1 MIYRVIGLMSG
12 SSLDGLD
19 IAYIEFEEKA
29 GKWKYTI
36 LEAECISY
44 SPSWENSLATAPQLP
59 AIELIALHS
68 IYGHYLGE
76 AVNRFIQAS
85 NLEFK
90 VALIVSHGHTVFHY
104 PGLFTFQLGDGAA
117 IAAKTSLPVVS
128 DLRAMDIAL
137 GGQGAP
143 IVPLGERVLFEGYDF
158 FLNIGGISNLSF
170 NAPTQLD
177 AFDVC
182 PANKVLNLLSI
193 EIGKEFDAEGMMA
206 SSGRIHEQLFNQL
219 NELPY
224 YKQEYPKSL
233 DNSFGINIIHP
244 LIKSHSIPIIDALAT
259 YVEHIAFQ
267 LSSSIGMIHTKY
279 SLPISSR
286 NLLVTGGGAFNNYLI
301 ARIEHHLAPYSIE
314 VILPDEKTIQYKEAL
329 IMGFLGILRWR
340 EEDTVMSSVTGASRN
355 SIGGALWMGG
365 H

>member
-1 MIYRVIGLMSG
+1 MIYHVIGLMSG

-29 GKWKYTI
+29 GKWKFTI
-36 LEAECISY
+36 LDAECISY
-44 SPSWENSLATAPQLP
+44 SPAWEDCLASAKDLP

-68 IYGHYLGE
+68 RYGHYLGE
-76 AVNRFIQAS
+76 AVNSFIQS
-85 NLEFK
+85 SSLEFK

-104 PGLFTFQLGDGAA
+104 PRLFTFQLGDGAA
-117 IAAKTSLPVVS
+117 IAAETSLPVVS

-143 IVPLGERVLFEGYDF
+143 IVPLGERILFEGYDF

-170 NAPTQLD
+170 NTPTQLD

-182 PANKVLNLLSI
+182 PANKVLNLLSL
-193 EIGKEFDAEGMMA
+193 ELGTFFDAEGLMA

-224 YKQEYPKSL
+224 YKQAYPKSL
-233 DNSFGINIIHP
+233 DNSFGIDIVYP
-244 LIKSHSIPIIDALAT
+244 LIKSHSIPVIDALAT

-267 LSSSIGMIHTKY
+267 LSSSIGMIHTKHN
-279 SLPISSR
+279 LPISR
-286 NLLVTGGGAFNNYLI
+286 RKLLVTGGGAFNNYLI
-301 ARIEHHLAPYSIE
+301 ARIEHHLAPYLIE
-314 VILPDEKTIQYKEAL
+314 IILPDEKTIQYKEAL

-340 EEDTVMSSVTGASRN
+340 EEDTVMSSVTGALRN